1 MSTVTRD
8 AEGTVT
14 GNTYDKY
21 GSNNPVVKRLMAGFE
36 RTLDELFA
44 QAAPRTVLDVGCGE
58 GVLTHKWAQRL
69 EGRIVGIDLEDPA
82 IQAEW
87 AKRQAPNL
95 SYRVMKAE
103 SLPFEEGEFD
113 LAAAIEVLEHVP
125 DPEHTVAQM
134 ARVARGGHL
143 LVSVP
148 REPLW
153 RGLNMARGA
162 YLARPGEHAGPRE
175 PLVQAELRAAPGAA
189 RRGRRAALAVPVDH
203 APRACLAPTA
213 AARGS
218 SPSGSRR
225 PGLVTFAYFSL
236 ASHSPQRGGLQGR
249 RAAVVGAVPDHL
261 DHLPAGRA
269 AALAHDRVAPGAGA
283 RGPSAAGAADHPGD
297 GGARRFLVVALALR
311 EPITDDVFDGSEE
324 LYWVLVVAVLAY
336 AASYFARGWLAGH
349 QRFGLY
355 GGLVLLESC
364 SRCLFALAVAIG
376 IASGQGVVALGIAAA
391 PLVSLLVV
399 PWAIERRG
407 GPAGERGS
415 MREGAGFA
423 GAVLAIMVAEQ
434 ALLNG
439 PVIAV
444 DATAA
449 DAALAGFV
457 FNVLLITR
465 APLQLFQAIQTSL
478 LPHLSGITAT
488 GGGPE
493 FRHAIRVTVLA
504 IAGFTAAVVIGLGLI
519 GPWAMGVLFGGDFDY
534 ARGGLDARRPR
545 HGLPPDRRHAQ
556 PGGARAPARRAGRR
570 GLARS
575 RRRCS

>member
-1 MSTVTRD
+1 VSENRF
-8 AEGTVT
+8 AFARRPLRGRPAPA
-14 GNTYDKY
+14 TYAS
-21 GSNNPVVKRLMAGFE
+21 GA
-36 RTLDELFA
+36 
-44 QAAPRTVLDVGCGE
+44 
-58 GVLTHKWAQRL
+58 
-69 EGRIVGIDLEDPA
+69 RILSVGIA
-82 IQAEW
+82 
-87 AKRQAPNL
+87 
-95 SYRVMKAE
+95 
-103 SLPFEEGEFD
+103 
-113 LAAAIEVLEHVP
+113 
-125 DPEHTVAQM
+125 T
-134 ARVARGGHL
+134 
-143 LVSVP
+143 
-148 REPLW
+148 
-153 RGLNMARGA
+153 
-162 YLARPGEHAGPRE
+162 
-175 PLVQAELRAAPGAA
+175 
-189 RRGRRAALAVPVDH
+189 
-203 APRACLAPTA
+203 T
-213 AARGS
+213 
-218 SPSGSRR
+218 
-225 PGLVTFAYFSL
+225 GLVTFAYFSL
-236 ASHSPQRGGLQGR
+236 ASHSLSEEDYKGVALLWSVLFLIISIIYRPVEQLLSHTIASR
-249 RAAVVGAVPDHL
+249 RAQGHEGHPLRVPL
-261 DHLPAGRA
+261 IIQAS
-269 AALAHDRVAPGAGA
+269 AALT
-283 RGPSAAGAADHPGD
+283 
-297 GGARRFLVVALALR
+297 FLVVALALR
-311 EPITDDVFDGSEE
+311 EPITDDVFDGSDE

-399 PWAIERRG
+399 PWAIERR
-407 GPAGERGS
+407 PPTSGERGS

-534 ARGGLDARRPR
+534 ARGGLMLVGLGMGFHLTAGTLNQAALARRR
-545 HGLPPDRRHAQ
+545 GAQ
-556 PGGARAPARRAGRR
+556 AAAAWLTLAALFLIWLLVTPIDDSVLAVEIGYCVTAALLAVALWVIEAGAAAPG
-570 GLARS
+570 RS
-575 RRRCS
+575 AATAASGP